1 MFFGIFVLNRVSYL
15 SFYVVIRVSVYQFC
29 LKQGRKISDIC
40 FEQGQGMRGRGAPPH
55 QRIYRVPPGLHRT
68 FVPIVSGQPT
78 AQANCD
84 VMCGHVIDTQ
94 SVQVN

>member
-1 MFFGIFVLNRVSYL
+1 MHLPTKG
-15 SFYVVIRVSVYQFC
+15 YVEY
-29 LKQGRKISDIC
+29 
-40 FEQGQGMRGRGAPPH
+40 
-55 QRIYRVPPGLHRT
+55 PPGLHRT
-68 FVPIVSGQPT
+68 FVPIVSGQTT